1 MQLEVDALTVNGK
14 PQQVSMSETS
24 PQLITQ
30 NPDSNDTEHSNL
42 RDTSLDHDVRQ
53 VKFKPYKQGEGK
65 PFQTAIQLPD
75 RNFVP
80 AKSAPSTTTTPNCLG
95 LPSSAIATI
104 KANMLMK
111 DSDNMKYLKRF
122 TLSPHAALSAK
133 LCKQNTTH
141 MDVPESQ
148 RPPKFPS
155 LNVLNPG
162 VCATPSAHKV
172 KSRESLPPMKFTTEF
187 SKVATETLFSD
198 KPDGWPLHQSVIKH
212 AAHDNA
218 TARKDSPKKRLDEY
232 AASKKSHANIEGV
245 TLSTSSSSQPASQE
259 NNEDGRE
266 IRDQLTVAKEEIIM
280 EDNLLSLTDSV
291 CMLPDVK
298 AALDSLISIASRNDV
313 IAKDSIFDHGGV
325 PILLHLMK
333 KFDKELEVQAKAA
346 RLLEIMGRANPL
358 TFKALYKQNGFI
370 RVFTALQLMYDKVSC
385 AKPENSEVQIS
396 QKEPSVVDPDGATK
410 PVVPNTAN
418 SIHPSDAIR
427 DMISSNLT
435 TEAIERAVVQSSR
448 NSQALTRKC
457 CLMLQ
462 NLNELL
468 HMTEAVAGVTRNLEK
483 SLYLAAKSA
492 QTILNCEKAL
502 IYLVDEFTGGLFAA
516 DFDPALSALE
526 KSVICDRKYPLKSGS
541 LAGHCYESKC
551 AINIKEN
558 AHNRSN
564 FNLEVDSRGLSS
576 KVDSVLCIPLLSE
589 NGTVFGVIECINKL
603 DADKVVAFNVED
615 EYLMKRVSAQLQFVS
630 AYVNTCEKLRSMEGR
645 YKLAVEAAGILK
657 GSTSLKD
664 LALTIIEKARD
675 LLTADR
681 CSVFLFDAASNELTS
696 TVQFNDAKHK
706 IQIPSNAGIAGH
718 TFTHGEVI
726 NISQVHSDPRFH
738 NAIDKDTG
746 YNTRSILSVPLRTP
760 DGRSFGV
767 IQMLNK
773 NIGPFTSDDVTM
785 LEYFASQATA
795 ALDKEELISTKNNLT
810 QMLNNTRVHL
820 HQILDTVTN
829 VVITIDKDGIVRNV
843 NHPSLM
849 DASVELPQHFHAL
862 FGSDN
867 AKIVADIDRVLVSEE
882 PVDVSNA
889 TLMVSN
895 KLRSINYNV
904 TCIKEFN
911 IGSHEIERLVVVRI
925 EDISVTRK
933 AVSTL
938 GRYITPEL
946 TERVMSEAGNALELK
961 KMEASVLYI
970 NLRQYAALSEKLDSD
985 AYLTWIH
992 HHFTVLANDIASEEG
1007 VIDKF
1012 DRGTFSVIFGSDSQK
1027 DPLRAC
1033 QCAMRMKRSLE
1044 SLNEM
1049 LNGFGRP
1056 EVDLTFGMDMGT
1068 VMTAFIGNPERAELV
1083 RVGEPISL
1091 ARRMDQLSQTYNVD
1105 MVVTESMFKEVSAYY
1120 HLRELDQVVY
1130 RTSSVARMEP
1140 IKVYAVFGEK
1150 KVVQTDA
1157 TIEAVDLYSKGL
1169 TFYRRRQFKTAVEFF
1184 QSALGVLPEDG
1195 PSKAML
1201 SRCKLYVD
1209 QPPPIQDWD
1218 GSYAIYM

>member
-1 MQLEVDALTVNGK
+1 MLLEVDALNVNGK
-14 PQQVSMSETS
+14 PQEVSISEATLQTI
-24 PQLITQ
+24 PQ
-30 NPDSNDTEHSNL
+30 NPDNNDTEHVNMQ
-42 RDTSLDHDVRQ
+42 DTSDRDLRQ
-53 VKFKPYKQGEGK
+53 VKFKPSKQGEGK
-65 PFQTAIQLPD
+65 PHQTAIHLPD

-80 AKSAPSTTTTPNCLG
+80 AKSAPSATTTSTCLG

-155 LNVLNPG
+155 LNVLSPG
-162 VCATPSAHKV
+162 ICATPSAHKLR
-172 KSRESLPPMKFTTEF
+172 SRESLPPMKFTTEF

-212 AAHDNA
+212 AAHDNVA
-218 TARKDSPKKRLDEY
+218 TRKDSPKKRLDEY
-232 AASKKSHANIEGV
+232 AASKKSHAEQEGV
-245 TLSTSSSSQPASQE
+245 TVSSSEPASQP
-259 NNEDGRE
+259 NNEDVRE
-266 IRDQLTVAKEEIIM
+266 SRDQLTVAKEEIIM
-280 EDNLLSLTDSV
+280 EENLLSLTDTV
-291 CMLPDVK
+291 CTFLDVK

-313 IAKDSIFDHGGV
+313 IAKDSIFDQGGV

-333 KFDKELEVQAKAA
+333 KFDKELEIQAKAA
-346 RLLEIMGRANPL
+346 KLLEIMGRANPL

-370 RVFTALQLMYDKVSC
+370 RVFTALQLMYDKVTC
-385 AKPENSEVQIS
+385 MKPENPEPQVS
-396 QKEPSVVDPDGATK
+396 QTESSVIEPDGATH
-410 PVVPNTAN
+410 PTSPHTAN
-418 SIHPSDAIR
+418 SIHPNEAIR

-435 TEAIERAVVQSSR
+435 TDAIERAVVQSSR

-468 HMTEAVAGVTRNLEK
+468 HMTDTVAGVTRNLET
-483 SLYLAAKSA
+483 SLYLASKSA
-492 QTILNCEKAL
+492 KTFLNCETAL
-502 IYLVDEFTGGLFAA
+502 VYLVDELTGDLFAA

-526 KSVICDRKYPLKSGS
+526 KSVICDKKYPLKYGS
-541 LAGHCYESKC
+541 LAGSCCESKC
-551 AINIKEN
+551 VINIKEN
-558 AHNRSN
+558 ACNRSR
-564 FNLEVDSRGLSS
+564 FNLDVDSRGLSS
-576 KVDSVLCIPLLSE
+576 KVDSILCIPLISE
-589 NGTVFGVIECINKL
+589 TGSTFGVIECINKM
-603 DADKVVAFNVED
+603 DADKVVGFNVED
-615 EYLMKRVSAQLQFVS
+615 EYLMERVAAQLQFVS
-630 AYVNTCEKLRSMEGR
+630 SHVNTSEKLRRMEAR
-645 YKLAVEAAGILK
+645 YNLAVETAAILK

-675 LLTADR
+675 LLAADR

-706 IQIPSNAGIAGH
+706 IQIPANAGIAGY

-726 NISQVHSDPRFH
+726 NISHVHSDPRFH
-738 NAIDKDTG
+738 SAIDKYTG

-773 NIGPFTSDDVTM
+773 TIGHFTSDDVT
-785 LEYFASQATA
+785 LLQYFASQATA
-795 ALDKEELISTKNNLT
+795 ALDKEELIDTKNNLT

-820 HQILDTVTN
+820 HQVLDTVTN
-829 VVITIDKDGIVRNV
+829 VVITIDKNGIVRNM

-849 DASVELPQHFHAL
+849 DSSMEPSQHFHTL

-867 AKIVADIDRVLVSEE
+867 AKIVADIDGVLLSEE

-895 KLRSINYNV
+895 KLRHVNYRV
-904 TCIKEFN
+904 TSVKEFN
-911 IGSHEIERLVVVRI
+911 IASHELERLVVVRI

-946 TERVMSEAGNALELK
+946 TERVMSEAGNALEIK

-970 NLRQYAALSEKLDSD
+970 NLRQYAALSEKLDSED
-985 AYLTWIH
+985 YLNWIH
-992 HHFTVLANDIASEEG
+992 HHFTTLANDITSEEG

-1012 DRGTFSVIFGSDSQK
+1012 DRGTFSVLFGSDGQK

-1033 QCAMRMKRSLE
+1033 QCAMRMKKSLE

-1049 LNGFGRP
+1049 LLGFGRP
-1056 EVDLTFGMDMGT
+1056 YVDLTFGMDKGT

-1105 MVVTESMFKEVSAYY
+1105 MVVTESMFKEVSAFY
-1120 HLRELDQVVY
+1120 HLQELDQVVF
-1130 RTSSVARMEP
+1130 RTNSVARMEP
-1140 IKVYAVFGEK
+1140 IKVYTVFGEK
-1150 KVVQTDA
+1150 KVIQSDA

-1184 QSALGVLPEDG
+1184 QSALAVLPEDG

-1209 QPPPIQDWD
+1209 HPPPIQDWD
-1218 GSYAIYM
+1218 GSFAIYT